1 MTSTQVTRT
10 AVARLRRTALVV
22 AAVVVVAVPILVGL
36 VLAWQVHWALVVPA
50 YLLGIPAWL
59 TAVSGAWALVR
70 RVRPARQ
77 PQPEP
82 QPAPVLRTELRL
94 PAPRVEGAGVRTP
107 TP

>member
-77 PQPEP
+77 PQP
-82 QPAPVLRTELRL
+82 APVLRTELRL